1 VCGSLYVTHSI
12 HYRVSL
18 RCGTRAGEIF
28 PPVPAPTLVDVLGD
42 YRVVNLAHVNDPAR
56 TSLYPGDPEFTA
68 TTVATVT
75 EDGYHLRLLHQG
87 EHTGTHWG
95 APSHFNADQPGAD
108 ELDTADLFLP
118 AVKVDVRD
126 RAVDPDY
133 AVTVDDLRAWE
144 AVHGEIPPESA
155 VVLHT
160 GWEDRWGTPAF
171 ANLDADGRLHQPGF
185 SLAAVEWLVATGRLG
200 RRGALGTDT
209 FGPDVGVDGSFAVSK
224 LLYREHRI
232 SLEVLANLAELPP
245 TGAWVLVG
253 GTINRGGSGSPA
265 SVYAL
270 MPKDG

>member
-1 VCGSLYVTHSI
+1 M
-12 HYRVSL
+12 
-18 RCGTRAGEIF
+18 
-28 PPVPAPTLVDVLGD
+28 LGD

-56 TSLYPGDPEFTA
+56 TSLYPGDPAFTV
-68 TTVATVT
+68 TTVATVA
-75 EDGYHLRLLHQG
+75 ENGYLLRLLRQG

-95 APSHFNADQPGAD
+95 APAHFNADQPAAD

-155 VVLHT
+155 VVLQT

-171 ANLDADGRLHQPGF
+171 ANLDADGCPHQPGF
-185 SLAAVEWLVATGRLG
+185 DVAAVRWLLDTGRLG

-209 FGPDVGVDGSFAVSK
+209 FGPDLAADSSYAVSK

-232 SLEVLANLAELPP
+232 SLEVLANLDELPP

-253 GTINRGGSGSPA
+253 GTVNRGGSGSPA